1 VKYFL
6 TLIAMVLLVTPAIAD
21 HHEGGKDAA
30 AMPAMGKPAE
40 LDALAYMHGE
50 WAVDMSYMNEA
61 GEWVA
66 TTGTATSTSV
76 LNGCANRMDFEAE
89 MMGMPFKGVDHT
101 TFNRETG
108 QYESVW
114 MDDMSAKMSV
124 MSGNFE
130 GDALVMTGIDMWQ
143 GMKYHSKAVSKK
155 VSDDEVSFVM
165 SMSMDGGETWME
177 NMKMTYK
184 RK

>member
-1 VKYFL
+1 
-6 TLIAMVLLVTPAIAD
+6 
-21 HHEGGKDAA
+21 
-30 AMPAMGKPAE
+30 
-40 LDALAYMHGE
+40 MHGE
-50 WAVDMSYMNEA
+50 WAVEMSYMDEA

-66 TTGTATSTSV
+66 TTGTATSKPV
-76 LNGCANRMDFEAE
+76 LNGCANRMDFAAE
-89 MMGMPFKGVDHT
+89 MMGMPFNGVDHT

-130 GDALVMTGIDMWQ
+130 GEALVMTGIDMWQ
-143 GMKYHSKAVSKK
+143 GMKYHSKAVSQKI
-155 VSDDEVSFVM
+155 SDDEVSFVM

-177 NMKMTYK
+177 NMKMTYT